1 MSLFTL
7 SYAKM
12 IQSLIAL
19 TIWLS
24 TYVKLYQKGI
34 INVSFYIIDTFQTMS
49 NYKELNVF
57 MYVNVTNQ

>member
-1 MSLFTL
+1 MSALTL

-12 IQSLIAL
+12 IQSLTAL

-24 TYVKLYQKGI
+24 TYVKHYKCL
-34 INVSFYIIDTFQTMS
+34 NIIDTFQTMS
-49 NYKELNVF
+49 NYKDLNVF